1 MLRYLEKGSEKS
13 FNNFCRALKL
23 SNQSHL
29 INEMND
35 SATKHRQQA
44 RCLNEDEPQM
54 SHGLPEECTESS
66 ADETRT
72 LSTETTTESRPTQGC

>member
-1 MLRYLEKGSEKS
+1 
-13 FNNFCRALKL
+13 
-23 SNQSHL
+23 
-29 INEMND
+29 MND